1 MMKSH
6 TTAFHTTAFHTT
18 ATNNDL
24 LSAIREY
31 IYSISYDQGVDIQ
44 LFLCLIAVA
53 VAFFLSML
61 IGRIVKRKVQNNARY
76 GHLINSMVASMLL
89 PFMVILSLVSAGWIS
104 AFIIPMP
111 PTHTIILSST
121 KIAFAWLVSSTLLLL
136 AQRHFIAYLVGAV
149 ILIMTLLNVSGLLL
163 PAQSTLN
170 AIAIDTEKLHISLLD
185 VIKGLFTLVILFW
198 GAGVLSKI
206 SENWLR
212 RSSLS
217 FNARELAIKF
227 LRIFLYFSAFIFTLT
242 EMGVDLTVLTV
253 FGATI
258 AVGLGFGLQKIT
270 SNILSGLVL
279 LFEKAIEAGDLI
291 EIGNEKGWV
300 REMAI
305 RHTLLETFDGREI
318 LIPNEELIIG
328 RVTNWTYTNTR
339 ARIDISLTITF
350 GSDVDLARKLL
361 IEAAKGHRLCISEPP
376 PAAQLRDFVDRG
388 IQMLLVFWIPDVTQG
403 MSTVKSDVMLQI
415 INSFRQAG
423 IRFAEI
429 K

>member
-1 MMKSH
+1 MMKNH
-6 TTAFHTTAFHTT
+6 TAITHNTAST
-18 ATNNDL
+18 NDL
-24 LSAIREY
+24 LTTIKEY
-31 IYSISYDQGVDIQ
+31 LYSISYDQSVDIQ
-44 LFLCLIAVA
+44 LFLCVIALA

-61 IGRIVKRKVQNNARY
+61 IRRIVKRRVQNNARY
-76 GHLINSMVASMLL
+76 GHLINRMTASMLL
-89 PFMVILSLVSAGWIS
+89 PFMVILSLISASWIS
-104 AFIIPMP
+104 AFVMPIP
-111 PTHTIILSST
+111 PTHTIIISAT
-121 KIAFAWLVSSTLLLL
+121 KIAFAWLVASTLLVI
-136 AQRHFIAYLVGAV
+136 AQRHFIAYLIGAV
-149 ILIMTLLNVSGLLL
+149 ILVMTLLNVSGLLL

-198 GAGVLSKI
+198 GAGVCSKI

-217 FNARELAIKF
+217 FNARELSIKL
-227 LRIFLYFSAFIFTLT
+227 LRIFLYFMAFISTLN
-242 EMGVDLTVLTV
+242 EMGVDLTALTV
-253 FGATI
+253 FGATL

-291 EIGNEKGWV
+291 EVGNEKGWV

-318 LIPNEELIIG
+318 LIPNEELVIG

-339 ARIDISLTITF
+339 ARIDIILTITF
-350 GSDVDLARKLL
+350 GSDVDLARQLL

-388 IQMLLVFWIPDVTQG
+388 IQMILVFWIPDVTQG

-415 INSFRQAG
+415 VNSFRKAG
-423 IRFAEI
+423 IRFAELQVVSQ
-429 K
+429 